1 MFFARSLFLALYLI
15 GIAAH
20 GQSSLQLQVAFS
32 NLSFARPVD
41 LQHPG
46 DGTDRIFVVEQ
57 AGVIKVFENNAS
69 ATTAATFLDITG
81 RVNDTGNEEGLLGL
95 AFHPD
100 YKNNGYFYVN
110 YTATS
115 PRRTVIARYRV
126 NASNPNLADPNSEF
140 ILLTFNQPFE
150 NHNGGQIA
158 FGPDGY
164 LYIATGDGGS
174 GGDPQGNGQNLQTLL
189 GKILRI
195 DVNITNAG
203 RNYGI
208 PSTNPFAGNT
218 AGNREE
224 IYAYGLRNPWR
235 MSFDPVTKWLWAG
248 DVGQGRREEIDIIEN
263 GKNYGWNRM
272 EGTLCYPSGS
282 PCDLPGLTKPIA
294 EYDRT
299 LGASVTGGYV
309 YRSNKVPE
317 LAGAYIYADYVSG
330 RIWSLRYD
338 GVNPASNVL
347 LLDTNL
353 FIASFGVDK
362 NLELYICAFDGRIYR
377 FRPTASSVDD
387 SGTVPKSAQLVQ
399 NYPNPFGNDALSRAT
414 GTPATTIEYTLTQNA
429 PVELRVYNIR
439 GQLVRTLISREQNAG
454 KQIMRWDGRDDAG
467 QTLPSG
473 AYLYRLKI
481 GNEAVATKRLLLVK

>member
-1 MFFARSLFLALYLI
+1 MLFHRNLCFVLLLFYA
-15 GIAAH
+15 AAH
-20 GQSSLQLQVAFS
+20 GQSSLQLQVAFN
-32 NLSFARPVD
+32 NLTFTRPVD

-69 ATTAATFLDITG
+69 VTNAPIFLDIQN
-81 RVNDTGNEEGLLGL
+81 RVNDSGNEEGLLGL

-110 YTATS
+110 YTAIP
-115 PRRTVIARYRV
+115 PRRTVIGRYRV
-126 NASNPNLADPNSEF
+126 NPSNPNQADPNSEL

-150 NHNGGQIA
+150 NHNGGQLA
-158 FGPDGY
+158 FGADGF

-195 DVNITNAG
+195 DVNTAGAG

-235 MSFDPVTKWLWAG
+235 MSFDPVTKWLWTA
-248 DVGQGRREEIDIIEN
+248 DVGQQRREEIDIIES

-282 PCDLPGLTKPIA
+282 PCDLPGLIKPIA
-294 EYDRT
+294 EYGRT

-309 YRSNKVPE
+309 YRGNKVPE
-317 LAGAYIYADYVSG
+317 LAGAYVYGDFVSG
-330 RIWSLRYD
+330 RIWALRYD
-338 GVNPASNVL
+338 GVNPAVNTE
-347 LLDTNL
+347 LLDTSL
-353 FIASFGVDK
+353 GIASFGVDK

-387 SGTVPKSAQLVQ
+387 SGTVPKSAQLAQ
-399 NYPNPFGNDALSRAT
+399 NYPNPFGSDALSRAT
-414 GTPATTIEYTLTQNA
+414 GIPATTIEYTLAQNA
-429 PVELRVYNIR
+429 PVELRVYNVR
-439 GQLVRTLISREQNAG
+439 GQLVRTLVNREQNAG
-454 KQIMRWDGRDDAG
+454 KQTMRWDGRDDAG

-481 GNEAVATKRLLLVK
+481 GNELVATKRLLLVK

>member
-15 GIAAH
+15 GTAVH

-57 AGVIKVFENNAS
+57 AGVIKVFENNAG
-69 ATTAATFLDITG
+69 AATAATFLDITG
-81 RVNDTGNEEGLLGL
+81 RVNDSGNEEGLLGL

-110 YTATS
+110 YTAIS

-195 DVNITNAG
+195 DVNTISAG

-272 EGTLCYPSGS
+272 EGSLCYPSGS

-454 KQIMRWDGRDDAG
+454 RQIMRWDGRDDAG

>member
-1 MFFARSLFLALYLI
+1 MLFRRNWFFVLFLCFT
-15 GIAAH
+15 AAH
-20 GQSSLQLQVAFS
+20 SQSQLQLQVAFN
-32 NLSFARPVD
+32 NLAFTRPVD

-46 DGTDRIFVVEQ
+46 DGTDRLFVVEQ
-57 AGVIKVFENNAS
+57 AGVIKVFENSASVAS
-69 ATTAATFLDITG
+69 AQTFLDIQN
-81 RVNDTGNEEGLLGL
+81 RVNDSGNEEGLLGL

-110 YTATS
+110 YTAIS

-126 NASNPNLADPNSEF
+126 NAGNPNQADPNSEF

-150 NHNGGQIA
+150 NHNGGQLA
-158 FGPDGY
+158 FGPDGG

-195 DVNITNAG
+195 DVNNPSAG

-208 PSTNPFAGNT
+208 PSNNPFAGNT

-224 IYAYGLRNPWR
+224 IFAYGLRNPWR

-248 DVGQGRREEIDIIEN
+248 DVGQQRREEIDIIEI

-272 EGTLCYPSGS
+272 EGNLCYPSGT
-282 PCDLPGLTKPIA
+282 PCDLPGLIKPMA

-299 LGASVTGGYV
+299 LGGSVTGGYV
-309 YRSNKVPE
+309 YRGNKVTE
-317 LAGAYIYADYVSG
+317 LIGAYLYADFVTG

-338 GVNPASNVL
+338 GVNPARNEQ

-353 FIASFGVDK
+353 NIASFGIDR

-377 FRPTASSVDD
+377 FRPTATAVDD
-387 SGTVPKSAQLVQ
+387 SGNIPKSAQLAQ
-399 NYPNPFGNDALSRAT
+399 NYPNPFGNDAVSRAT
-414 GTPATTIEYTLTQNA
+414 GNPATTIEYALAQNA
-429 PVELRVYNIR
+429 PVELRIYNLR
-439 GQLVRTLISREQNAG
+439 GQLVRTLVNREQNAG

-473 AYLYRLKI
+473 TYLYQLKI
-481 GNEAVATKRLLLVK
+481 GSELAATRRLMLVK

>member
-1 MFFARSLFLALYLI
+1 MFLRLNLFITLCLI
-15 GIAAH
+15 CFAAH
-20 GQSSLQLQVAFS
+20 GQSALQLQVAFN
-32 NLSFARPVD
+32 NLIFSRPVV
-41 LQHPG
+41 LQHAG

-57 AGVIKVFENNAS
+57 AGVIKVFDNNMNVAG
-69 ATTAATFLDITG
+69 AQTFLDITA
-81 RVNDTGNEEGLLGL
+81 RVNDSGNEEGLLGL

-110 YTATS
+110 YTASS

-126 NASNPNLADPNSEF
+126 NASNANQADPNSEL

-150 NHNGGQIA
+150 NHNGGQLA
-158 FGPDGY
+158 FGAEGY

-195 DVNITNAG
+195 DVNTTSTG

-272 EGTLCYPSGS
+272 EGSLCYPSGS

-299 LGASVTGGYV
+299 RGASITGGYV
-309 YRSNKVPE
+309 YRGTKVPE
-317 LAGAYIYADYVSG
+317 LIGAYVYGDYVSG
-330 RIWSLRYD
+330 RIWALRYD
-338 GVNPASNVL
+338 GVNPAVNTE
-347 LLDTNL
+347 LLDTSL

-387 SGTVPKSAQLVQ
+387 SGNVPKSLQLAQ
-399 NYPNPFGNDALSRAT
+399 NYPNPFGSDALSRAT
-414 GTPATTIEYTLTQNA
+414 GTLTTTIEYTLTQNS
-429 PVELRVYNIR
+429 PVELRVYNVR
-439 GQLVRTLISREQNAG
+439 GQLVRTLVNGEQNAG
-454 KQIMRWDGRDDAG
+454 KQIIRWDGRDDAG
-467 QTLPSG
+467 QNLPSG
-473 AYLYRLKI
+473 AYLYRLKF
-481 GNEAVATKRLLLVK
+481 GNASAVTKRLLLVK

>member
-1 MFFARSLFLALYLI
+1 MMFSRYLFLVLCVICVTVY
-15 GIAAH
+15 
-20 GQSSLQLQVAFS
+20 GQSSLQLQVAFN
-32 NLSFARPVD
+32 NLSFTRPVD

-57 AGVIKVFENNAS
+57 AGVIKVFENNAN
-69 ATTAATFLDITG
+69 ATTAATFLDIKD

-110 YTATS
+110 YTATA

-126 NASNPNLADPNSEF
+126 NASNPNQADPNSEF
-140 ILLTFNQPFE
+140 ILLAFNQPFE
-150 NHNGGQIA
+150 NHNGGQLA

-195 DVNITNAG
+195 DVNTTSTG

-248 DVGQGRREEIDIIEN
+248 DVGQSRREEIDIIEN

-272 EGTLCYPSGS
+272 EGTLCYPSGAA
-282 PCDLPGLTKPIA
+282 CDLPGLTKPIA

-338 GVNPASNVL
+338 GVNPANNVL
-347 LLDTNL
+347 LMDTNL
-353 FIASFGVDK
+353 LIASFGVDQ
-362 NLELYICAFDGRIYR
+362 NFELYICAFDGRIYR

-387 SGTVPKSAQLVQ
+387 SGTIPKSTQLAQ

-414 GTPATTIEYTLTQNA
+414 GTPGTTIEYALTQNA
-429 PVELRVYNIR
+429 PVELRIYNIR

-454 KQIMRWDGRDDAG
+454 KQLTRWDGRDDTG
-467 QTLPSG
+467 LSLSSG
-473 AYLYRLKI
+473 TYLYRLKI
-481 GNEAVATKRLLLVK
+481 GNEVIATKRLLLVK

>member
-1 MFFARSLFLALYLI
+1 MSFRCNWIFVLFLSCT
-15 GIAAH
+15 AAH
-20 GQSSLQLQVAFS
+20 SQSQLQLQVAFN
-32 NLSFARPVD
+32 NLSFSRPVD

-46 DGTDRIFVVEQ
+46 DGTDQLFVVEQ

-69 ATTAATFLDITG
+69 VASAQTFLDITA

-100 YKNNGYFYVN
+100 YKNNGFFYVN

-126 NASNPNLADPNSEF
+126 NAGNPNQADPNSEF

-195 DVNITNAG
+195 DVNTTSAG
-203 RNYGI
+203 RNYAI

-224 IYAYGLRNPWR
+224 IFAYGLRNPWR
-235 MSFDPVTKWLWAG
+235 ISFDPVTKWLWAG

-272 EGTLCYPSGS
+272 EGNLCYPSGT

-309 YRSNKVPE
+309 YRGNTVPE
-317 LAGAYIYADYVSG
+317 LVGAYIYADYVTG

-338 GVNPASNVL
+338 GINPASNVQL
-347 LLDTNL
+347 MDTNL
-353 FIASFGVDK
+353 NIASFGVDK
-362 NLELYICAFDGRIYR
+362 NLELYICAFNGRLYR
-377 FRPTASSVDD
+377 FRPTATTVDD
-387 SGTVPKSAQLVQ
+387 SGNIPKSAQLAQ

-414 GTPATTIEYTLTQNA
+414 GNPTTAIEYALTQNA
-429 PVELRVYNIR
+429 PVELRVYNLR
-439 GQLVRTLISREQNAG
+439 GQLVRTLINREQSAG
-454 KQIMRWDGRDDAG
+454 KQIIRWDGRDDAG
-467 QTLPSG
+467 QILASG

-481 GNEAVATKRLLLVK
+481 GNELVATRRLLLVK

>member
-1 MFFARSLFLALYLI
+1 MFFSRSLFLALCLI
-15 GIAAH
+15 CSAAD

-57 AGVIKVFENNAS
+57 AGLIKVFENNTS

-110 YTATS
+110 YTATA

-158 FGPDGY
+158 FGPDSY

-189 GKILRI
+189 GKILCI
-195 DVNITNAG
+195 DVNITSAG

-218 AGNREE
+218 VGNREE

-272 EGTLCYPSGS
+272 EGTLCYPSGT

-429 PVELRVYNIR
+429 PVELRVYSVR